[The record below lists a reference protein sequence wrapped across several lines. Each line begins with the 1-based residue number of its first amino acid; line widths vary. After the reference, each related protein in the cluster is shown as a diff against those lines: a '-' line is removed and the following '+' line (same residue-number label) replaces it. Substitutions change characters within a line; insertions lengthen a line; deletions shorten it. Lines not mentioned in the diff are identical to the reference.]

1 MAIATDPEAQAAPRE
16 LGRFIVAD
24 PAIRRGRV
32 LPTNR
37 ATATTTVKTRVTTF
51 WTFSPSVSPGASFV
65 AWNVVC
71 GTAKARKATTASCT
85 ERRSA
90 SHAAA
95 SSTSPDAK
103 RPAPASVARW
113 ALNGGSAA
121 TSRGSQPGKSSN
133 QPSGERTAHSPAMA
147 FGIIAIESGF
157 DPHAIG
163 REGERGLMQIK
174 PSTAR
179 AYDRRITA
187 QALHDPALNVRL
199 GLRHLTREVEF
210 FGDRSLGLMS
220 YRMGRA
226 RLEREM
232 ADGVP
237 PRDGYAE
244 RVLSICGPDCA

>member
-1 MAIATDPEAQAAPRE
+1 MSDHHGFRYHRYACGALIVALLVVAGALAVAAGGDTPGTSIRVEPRPIDRAGAPRSE
-16 LGRFIVAD
+16 
-24 PAIRRGRV
+24 
-32 LPTNR
+32 
-37 ATATTTVKTRVTTF
+37 
-51 WTFSPSVSPGASFV
+51 GAEISFF
-65 AWNVVC
+65 
-71 GTAKARKATTASCT
+71 RLD
-85 ERRSA
+85 
-90 SHAAA
+90 
-95 SSTSPDAK
+95 PDAE
-103 RPAPASVARW
+103 RLARRFGVGRR
-113 ALNGGSAA
+113 LAA
-121 TSRGSQPGKSSN
+121 IITRQAREAGV
-133 QPSGERTAHSPAMA
+133 EPAMA